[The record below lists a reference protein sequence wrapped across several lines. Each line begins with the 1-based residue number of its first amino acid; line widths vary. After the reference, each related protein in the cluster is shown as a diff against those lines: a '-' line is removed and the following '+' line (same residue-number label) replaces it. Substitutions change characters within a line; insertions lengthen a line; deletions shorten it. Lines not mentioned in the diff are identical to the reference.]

1 MWTERA
7 ERRQQLAAQKSSDSK
22 QRHIHVQVLVIVCR
36 DFFHSVLLSVVLRLL
51 EAYHISLVNKVLP
64 INSNVIPNHENR
76 EIWQKYTS
84 TVITCVFFCESKHRA
99 CKAHIQAWSKSEED
113 ELEAWLKFPNLP
125 NLVFTGTN
133 LSADC

>member
-84 TVITCVFFCESKHRA
+84 TVITCVFFVRVSTGRA
-99 CKAHIQAWSKSEED
+99 RHTYRHGQRVRRMSSRH
-113 ELEAWLKFPNLP
+113 
-125 NLVFTGTN
+125 G
-133 LSADC
+133 